1 MKMLYSSLFWGF
13 FSPRLKSNM
22 TWKAEVGEIW
32 VQGDQKEDRFFFL
45 SSLVPSNKRRQNN
58 SEKTFFKVTVKAAL
72 LGAISDC

>member
-1 MKMLYSSLFWGF
+1 
-13 FSPRLKSNM
+13 M

-32 VQGDQKEDRFFFL
+32 VQDDQKEDRFFFL